1 MTSEE
6 PSDEAEYDDCVQTHA
21 LAMTQEE
28 GMKNLLPSKLQSMLT
43 ADQQERPH
51 TTEYFEVPF
60 ETEYG
65 NAIVLYAQAANVE
78 VYRRYL
84 VCAAWPGDAN
94 VGIVKIDETRTPAAK
109 QIQRGL
115 VHFYAEL
122 HAHQRSKPSICLQM
136 SV

>member
-43 ADQQERPH
+43 ADQQERPY

-78 VYRRYL
+78 VYGIYS
-84 VCAAWPGDAN
+84 VCAA
-94 VGIVKIDETRTPAAK
+94 
-109 QIQRGL
+109 
-115 VHFYAEL
+115 
-122 HAHQRSKPSICLQM
+122 
-136 SV
+136 